1 MGKCLHFPMAL
12 LLLFYVAKATTEM
25 ERSGIEVRA
34 ARCGRSR
41 CVHVA
46 KATTEMERS
55 GIEVRVAPC
64 GRSRCV
70 HVAKAT
76 TDTLNTWRGIGEPS
90 EKARRA
96 DGAKRNRGTRCS
108 MRLEPVRACGESH
121 VT

>member
-12 LLLFYVAKATTEM
+12 LLLFY
-25 ERSGIEVRA
+25 
-34 ARCGRSR
+34 
-41 CVHVA
+41 VA

-96 DGAKRNRGTRCS
+96 DGAKRNRGTRCA

-121 VT
+121 DRHIEHLARHRRA